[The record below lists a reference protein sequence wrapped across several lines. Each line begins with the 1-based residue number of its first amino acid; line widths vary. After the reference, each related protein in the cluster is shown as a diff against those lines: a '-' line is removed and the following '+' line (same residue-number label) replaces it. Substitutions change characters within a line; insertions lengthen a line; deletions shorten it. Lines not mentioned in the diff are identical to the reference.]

1 MKHKKFK
8 MQTLN
13 KAVAKFGA
21 TYVANAM
28 GYKSPSTVKH
38 WIKNKAVP
46 ELAIDR
52 VCKFLEEHTS

>member
-1 MKHKKFK
+1 